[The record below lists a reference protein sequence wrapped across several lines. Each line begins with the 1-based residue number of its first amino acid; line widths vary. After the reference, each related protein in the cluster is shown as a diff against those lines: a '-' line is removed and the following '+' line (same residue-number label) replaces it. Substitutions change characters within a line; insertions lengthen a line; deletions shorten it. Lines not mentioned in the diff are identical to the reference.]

1 MYAVLVYESKLDEN
15 VIPWGIPNLDIKWCY
30 KHTHYSHSVCICT
43 VYTHVYVCML
53 CMYVY
58 TYVCMYV
65 CISDEQLINLIDNCD
80 Y

>member
-1 MYAVLVYESKLDEN
+1 MLYLYMKANYIKQDEN

-43 VYTHVYVCML
+43 VYTRVYVCML

-65 CISDEQLINLIDNCD
+65 LGMSN
-80 Y
+80 